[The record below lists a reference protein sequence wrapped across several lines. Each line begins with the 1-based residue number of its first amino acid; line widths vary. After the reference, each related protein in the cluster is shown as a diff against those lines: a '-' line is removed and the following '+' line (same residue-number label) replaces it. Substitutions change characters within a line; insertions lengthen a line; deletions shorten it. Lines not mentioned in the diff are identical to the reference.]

1 MLRTP
6 LTGLTAASKQLNA
19 ISNNLANASTTGFK
33 KSMAQFA
40 DFMGESTATR
50 PGSEAGKGVM
60 AISMRRSVE
69 QGGLK
74 QTGGSL
80 DVALQGAGYMVF
92 GDPATPT
99 GEGDMS
105 FSRSGALTITADGFL
120 VDQSGAPVMGNPA
133 LSGTLQNPNLQ
144 AINIFKAVGND
155 PANLGSI
162 TIDAQGLVSVSNTA
176 DGSINKV
183 AYLAVARFEN
193 DNGLKAIGNTRYTT
207 SSDSGAPQ
215 YGRGGSDGLGV
226 FAQGNLE
233 QSNVDITSELMNMIS
248 AQQAYNGSSRALQA
262 GSEMIRTAAEQIG

>member
-6 LTGLTAASKQLNA
+6 LTGLTAASKQLSA

-40 DFMGESTATR
+40 DVMGESTAMR

-60 AISMRRSVE
+60 SVAMRRSVE
-69 QGGLK
+69 QGGMK

-80 DVALQGAGYMVF
+80 DVALQGAGYLVF
-92 GDPATPT
+92 GDAANPT

-105 FSRSGALTITADGFL
+105 FSRAGALTITADGYL

-144 AINIFKAVGND
+144 SINIFKAVGND
-155 PANLGSI
+155 PSKLGSI
-162 TIDAQGLVSVSNTA
+162 TVDAQGLVSVTNAATGA
-176 DGSINKV
+176 INKV

-207 SSDSGAPQ
+207 SQDSGEPQ

-233 QSNVDITSELMNMIS
+233 QSNVDITSELMNMIA

-262 GSEMIRTAAEQIG
+262 GSEMLRNAAEKIG

>member
-33 KSMAQFA
+33 KSMVQFA

-50 PGSEAGKGVM
+50 PGAETGKGVM
-60 AISMRRSVE
+60 SVSTRRSVE

-80 DVALQGAGYMVF
+80 DVALQGAGYLVF
-92 GDPATPT
+92 GDPANPT
-99 GEGDMS
+99 GDGDLS
-105 FSRSGALTITADGFL
+105 FSRAGALTVTPDGYL
-120 VDQSGAPVMGNPA
+120 VDQSGAPVMGNPS

-155 PANLGSI
+155 PSKLGSI
-162 TIDAQGLVSVSNTA
+162 TVDAQGLVSVTNTA
-176 DGSINKV
+176 DGTINKV

-193 DNGLKAIGNTRYTT
+193 DNGLKAIGNTRYST
-207 SSDSGAPQ
+207 SQDSGAPQ
-215 YGRGGSDGLGV
+215 FGRGGSDSFGV

-233 QSNVDITSELMNMIS
+233 QSNVDITSELMGMIS
-248 AQQAYNGSSRALQA
+248 AQQAYNGNSRALQA
-262 GSEMIRTAAEQIG
+262 GNEMIRNATELIG